1 MSSTGASFVQV
12 LEKDQSLQRWIFSKY
27 KKLTNLSFSNTASE
41 IKLALERIIQS
52 FGEVM
57 SVGDSMVD
65 SDEDESDPSKYINQQ
80 YLVPRMPNQREPSSD
95 LSGNKGNL
103 RVHD

>member
-65 SDEDESDPSKYINQQ
+65 SDEDESDHEFTLKDRQEVSLKHM
-80 YLVPRMPNQREPSSD
+80 LVFLIGPN
-95 LSGNKGNL
+95 
-103 RVHD
+103 